1 MSTLLISR
9 KLASKYLRYV
19 VDVYWSKEAT
29 QNVLLC
35 RQLLINKANEK
46 KLEIFVFDQYVDLL
60 LEMIEN
66 NELSQS
72 VIDDI
77 VEFSIRSLW

>member
-9 KLASKYLRYV
+9 KLASEYLLYV
-19 VDVYWSKEAT
+19 ISIHWSKEAT
-29 QNVLLC
+29 KSVLLF
-35 RQLLINKANEK
+35 RQLLINKANTTK
-46 KLEIFVFDQYVDLL
+46 SGAFIFDQYLDLL

-66 NELSQS
+66 NELPQS

-77 VEFSIRSLW
+77 VEFSIRSL